1 MKRLIA
7 VLLTCGLA
15 AFEAHAG
22 CTAAATAGPAGFGTV
37 SSSLVYSTAQSTSIT
52 NAGLTCTPA
61 GIELF
66 NSAYFKATITS
77 TQSGLVGPTGDVITY
92 TIYPGS
98 NNAHPITRGVAF
110 DFTSFG
116 LLGHNAPAAIPLYF
130 TTVVNNV
137 AAGVY
142 SETLKVQWDWYYC
155 TGLGVGNLCIGSDSG
170 VGKISLLTVNM
181 TVANDCTITAAN
193 IGFGSAPVVSVFTP
207 VSQTVSLA
215 CTKGSAYTVGF
226 GDGLYPLAAG
236 GRRRMISGSNYLAY
250 DIFKSAG
257 TTRWGSVGAARRAS
271 STAEINPGNGL
282 GHNPGSGS
290 QIFNYNARIY
300 TDQSTPPVGAYTDS
314 VLLDVAF

>member
-22 CTAAATAGPAGFGTV
+22 CTAAATAGPAGFGNV

-193 IGFGSAPVVSVFTP
+193 IGFGSDLSSVHLP
-207 VSQTVSLA
+207 
-215 CTKGSAYTVGF
+215 
-226 GDGLYPLAAG
+226 
-236 GRRRMISGSNYLAY
+236 R
-250 DIFKSAG
+250 
-257 TTRWGSVGAARRAS
+257 
-271 STAEINPGNGL
+271 
-282 GHNPGSGS
+282 
-290 QIFNYNARIY
+290 
-300 TDQSTPPVGAYTDS
+300 
-314 VLLDVAF
+314 